1 MTTLDEPSCLMN
13 FKVGKYLTNGD
24 EYRLFMQKLLLHEM
38 NEIETVHLIFQFFLN
53 TITDCGVV
61 SKGEALH
68 RIAESCDAINEFPD
82 HLKNAIIDS
91 YNEYIEPEDTA
102 YVAENK

>member
-1 MTTLDEPSCLMN
+1 MTTLDEPSCRMN

-24 EYRLFMQKLLLHEM
+24 EYRLFMQKLLFVE
-38 NEIETVHLIFQFFLN
+38 EIETVHLIFQFFLN

-68 RIAESCDAINEFPD
+68 RIAESCDAINAFPD
-82 HLKNAIIDS
+82 HLKNAIMDS

-102 YVAENK
+102 QVAENK

>member
-1 MTTLDEPSCLMN
+1 MTSIDEHSCLMN
-13 FKVGKYLTNGD
+13 FKVGKYLIDGD
-24 EYRLFMQKLLLHEM
+24 LYRLTMQKFLLLEM
-38 NEIETVHLIFQFFLN
+38 KETQTVHLFFQFFLN

-91 YNEYIEPEDTA
+91 YTEYIENDTA

>member
-13 FKVGKYLTNGD
+13 FKVGKYLIDGD
-24 EYRLFMQKLLLHEM
+24 DYRLLMQKLLLHEM
-38 NEIETVHLIFQFFLN
+38 NDIKTVHLFFQFFLN

-68 RIAESCDAINEFPD
+68 RIAESCDAINDFPD
-82 HLKNAIIDS
+82 HLKGAIMDS
-91 YNEYIEPEDTA
+91 YTEYMENNTA
-102 YVAENK
+102 QVAENK